1 MQKLIKSKLI
11 LSNCE
16 IYNFWAISYI
26 FHETCQDNILLV
38 FRNIEILMLLTNT
51 TNKFR
56 YLVDKYIHDRY
67 TYDQSSFIY
76 LLVQSIISLNKNWS
90 NFRNKPN
97 ARLDLS
103 FFDILNCL
111 ACKVAYNVS
120 LKELPADIKG
130 RILTEMNKPYR
141 FIRDNKIMWLDTA
154 GKLKQNR
161 ILLFGT

>member
-1 MQKLIKSKLI
+1 MS
-11 LSNCE
+11 
-16 IYNFWAISYI
+16 FAI
-26 FHETCQDNILLV
+26 E
-38 FRNIEILMLLTNT
+38 
-51 TNKFR
+51 
-56 YLVDKYIHDRY
+56 KYIHDEY
-67 TYDQSSFIY
+67 TYDQNSFIY

-90 NFRNKPN
+90 NFRNKPD